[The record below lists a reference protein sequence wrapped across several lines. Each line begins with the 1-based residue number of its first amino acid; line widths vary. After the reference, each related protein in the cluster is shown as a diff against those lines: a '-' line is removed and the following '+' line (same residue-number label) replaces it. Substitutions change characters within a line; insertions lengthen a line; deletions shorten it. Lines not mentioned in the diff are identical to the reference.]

1 MGGDLVS
8 FLANTTISIKR
19 GTYTDDYGDETD
31 SDEVVA
37 SGIGASI
44 LERPVTGGRP
54 ASGRKDTTR
63 TYALRVWK
71 PIDLRQD
78 DRVVN
83 ERTKEVYVV
92 TTLAPST
99 NNVGL
104 GSTRADLQRVT

>member
-1 MGGDLVS
+1 VS
-8 FLANTTISIKR
+8 FTANGTFSVKR

-31 SDEVVA
+31 SDETV
-37 SGIGASI
+37 STGNLGSL

-54 ASGRKDTTR
+54 ASGRADTPR
-63 TYALRVWK
+63 TYALRMWK
-71 PIDLRQD
+71 TVDLRQG
-78 DRVVN
+78 DRIVW
-83 ERTKEVYVV
+83 ERTGDTYVV